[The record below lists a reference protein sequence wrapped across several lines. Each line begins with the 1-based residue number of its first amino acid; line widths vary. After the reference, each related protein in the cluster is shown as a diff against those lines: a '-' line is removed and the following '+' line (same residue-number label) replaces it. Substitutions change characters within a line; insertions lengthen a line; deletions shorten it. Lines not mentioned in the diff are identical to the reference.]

1 MHKNLYF
8 LRLNS
13 RKRNLADILLR
24 LLVHIGFHRR
34 NEVKYR
40 PRRSLFTAPGLG
52 SQHPIEDLDEVT
64 TEIEQILKPRVTQTS
79 TGHGIP
85 PFCNSP
91 FDYLMI
97 SVKSN
102 SDLGLS
108 LAGLQVRQ

>member
-52 SQHPIEDLDEVT
+52 SQHPIEDLVEFT
-64 TEIEQILKPRVTQTS
+64 TEIEQILKPRVTQTY

-85 PFCNSP
+85 PFCKSP
-91 FDYLMI
+91 FDDLMFSGKSARDLAL
-97 SVKSN
+97 SVS
-102 SDLGLS
+102 
-108 LAGLQVRQ
+108 AV